1 MVDDASLFLMCSFME
16 RCHIFNFYLL
26 FSCLKRKEWPYLCH
40 EFRENKLGL
49 LSSAFLLSWVQ
60 TAYRMLVFSSSPLS
74 INLISS
80 LTFINMYSILGTVLV
95 QGIQQ

>member
-1 MVDDASLFLMCSFME
+1 MVDDASSFLMCPFME

-26 FSCLKRKEWPYLCH
+26 FSCSKRKEWPYLCH
-40 EFRENKLGL
+40 EFGENKLGM

-60 TAYRMLVFSSSPLS
+60 TACQRLVFSSSPLS
-74 INLISS
+74 INLTS
-80 LTFINMYSILGTVLV
+80 LLAFINRYSIPGTVLV